1 MKFILIL
8 LSFLILLQSAFSTT
22 SFDNAFDYKELQQK
36 GYKTDSIHER
46 QVEQFQTQIQKTK
59 THSRVVLLR
68 LHNYILKSRLKFQS
82 NEQFLNIIKA
92 VLNEKRSPHILN
104 TPPPSLV

>member
-8 LSFLILLQSAFSTT
+8 LGFLILLQSAFSTT
-22 SFDNAFDYKELQQK
+22 SLDNAFDYKELQQK
-36 GYKTDSIHER
+36 GYKTDSIHDH
-46 QVEQFQTQIQKTK
+46 QVEQFQSQIQKNR

-68 LHNYILKSRLKFQS
+68 LYHYVPKSRLKFQS
-82 NEQFLNIIKA
+82 NEQFLNIIKS
-92 VLNEKRSPHILN
+92 VLDEKRSPHILN